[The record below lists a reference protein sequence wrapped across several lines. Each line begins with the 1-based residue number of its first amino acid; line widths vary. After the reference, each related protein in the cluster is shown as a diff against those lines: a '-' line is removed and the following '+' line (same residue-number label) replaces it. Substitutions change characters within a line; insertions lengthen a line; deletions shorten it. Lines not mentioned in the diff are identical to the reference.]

1 MFLSPRHRN
10 RYVLVCL
17 FTALLA
23 ACQDSS
29 TDPLAL
35 ILSDDT
41 WSALAA
47 DGHLPSVEALVA
59 QSGLQGPLTESAAR
73 WSSSWELPLDAGR
86 EVRSAAY
93 EQVSDPLADA
103 LGAEV
108 VAGHVAAL
116 GEVLAAATALSFEQ
130 ASSGLAVSFDAAT
143 QRHQEAVA
151 ALAGGQRGDALRH
164 TLQGSDLLREVGP
177 EGVARMLLAR
187 AEGELE
193 RLGTQGTPASDD
205 ASAQVERG
213 ERLIRGAHQAL
224 AEGDYLRAIQRAF
237 YACQVLGVRASI

>member
-1 MFLSPRHRN
+1 
-10 RYVLVCL
+10 VCL
-17 FTALLA
+17 LGALLAA
-23 ACQDSS
+23 ACQDST

-47 DGHLPSVEALVA
+47 DGHLPSVEALIT
-59 QSGLQGPLTESAAR
+59 QSGLQGPVTESAAR
-73 WSSSWELPLDAGR
+73 WSSSWELPLEAGR
-86 EVRSAAY
+86 EVRRAAY
-93 EQVSDPLADA
+93 EQVSAPLADA
-103 LGAEV
+103 LGADA
-108 VAGHVAAL
+108 VAEHVDAL
-116 GEVLAAATALSFEQ
+116 GDVLAAADALSFEPI
-130 ASSGLAVSFDAAT
+130 SGGLADSFEAAT
-143 QRHQEAVA
+143 LRHREAVA
-151 ALAGGQRGDALRH
+151 ALADGRRGDALSH

-187 AEGELE
+187 AEGELA
-193 RLGTQGTPASDD
+193 RVGAQGTPATEE
-205 ASAQVERG
+205 ATAQVERG

>member
-1 MFLSPRHRN
+1 VFSFSHLRR
-10 RYVLVCL
+10 RYVEVCL
-17 FTALLA
+17 LGALLA

-47 DGHLPSVEALVA
+47 DGHLPSVEALVT
-59 QSGLQGPLTESAAR
+59 QSGLQGTVTESAAR

-86 EVRSAAY
+86 EVRRAAY
-93 EQVSDPLADA
+93 EQVSAPLADA
-103 LGAEV
+103 LSAEA
-108 VAGHVAAL
+108 VAEHVAAL
-116 GEVLAAATALSFEQ
+116 GEVLAAADALTFGQ
-130 ASSGLAVSFDAAT
+130 ASSGLAISFEAAT
-143 QRHQEAVA
+143 LRHREAVA
-151 ALAGGQRGDALRH
+151 ALADGRRGEALSQ

-187 AEGELE
+187 AEGELA
-193 RLGTQGTPASDD
+193 RVSAQGAPASDE
-205 ASAQVERG
+205 ATTRVERG
-213 ERLIRGAHQAL
+213 ERLIRGARQAL
-224 AEGDYLRAIQRAF
+224 DEGDYLRAIQRAF